1 MKTGFNTEGLPR
13 LVALVAGPLAGA
25 LVCALTPGSAIAPDG
40 NVIELGAAGRVTAGL
55 AAWMATWW
63 LTEAIPVYA
72 TALLPLAVLPVTG
85 ARPLTETAS
94 AYAHP
99 LIFLFLG
106 GFLLAL
112 SLERW
117 GLHRR
122 FAFAVLRVVGT
133 GPHRLVGGFML
144 VSAVLSMWIS
154 NTATTLVM
162 LPIAMSVISLQDEDA
177 PGHRNFALCLL
188 LGVAYA
194 ASIGGVGTIVG
205 TPPNLFTAS
214 FLQTE
219 LGVRISFVEWMLIG
233 VPLVVGFLPVAW
245 LLLTRF
251 LFPLSDAPLTEHGL
265 DVAAVSWTRGARWTL
280 AIFLLTALSWMFRPL
295 LAELPGLALISD
307 TGIAI
312 TAALLLFA
320 IPVDLRDKVFLLD
333 WETAGRVP
341 WGVLIL
347 FGGGLALAGAISDSG
362 VGELLASTLTGL
374 REVPPLVLTGLVVTL
389 IIFLTE
395 LTSNT
400 ATTTALVPIFA
411 AVAAGLGLDPVTV
424 VVPAAV
430 AASCAFMLPVAT
442 PPNAIVYGS
451 GLITTPR
458 MARAGIWL
466 NLVGIVLVTLVISAA
481 LDWFF

>member
-1 MKTGFNTEGLPR
+1 LNLTPR
-13 LVALVAGPLAGA
+13 LSGPVRLLALLVGPAIGAVAFW
-25 LVCALTPGSAIAPDG
+25 LTPAAAAAPDGSAIAIGLP
-40 NVIELGAAGRVTAGL
+40 GRVTAGL
-55 AAWMATWW
+55 ACWMAAWW

-72 TALLPLAVLPVTG
+72 TALLPLAVLPVSG
-85 ARPLTETAS
+85 ARALTETAS

-112 SLERW
+112 GLERW

-122 FAFAVLRVVGT
+122 FAFAVLRLVGT
-133 GPHRLVGGFML
+133 GPRMLVGGFML

-154 NTATTLVM
+154 NTATALVM
-162 LPIAMSVISLQDEDA
+162 LPIASSVIQLQDDDA
-177 PGHRNFALCLL
+177 PEKRNFALCLL

-214 FLQTE
+214 FMARE
-219 LGVRISFVEWMLIG
+219 LDIHVSFARWMLVG
-233 VPLVVGFLPVAW
+233 VPIVVLFLPIAW
-245 LLLTRF
+245 LLLTRV
-251 LFPLSDAPLTEHGL
+251 LYPVGRAPLSGVPL
-265 DVAAVSWTRGARWTL
+265 DVHAEPWTRGARLTL
-280 AIFLLTALSWMFRPL
+280 VIFLLTAAAWMFRPL
-295 LAELPGLALISD
+295 LVELPGLDRLSD

-312 TAALLLFA
+312 IAALALFS
-320 IPVDLRDKVFLLD
+320 IPVRPREGVFLLD
-333 WETAGRVP
+333 WETAARAP

-347 FGGGLALAGAISDSG
+347 FGGGLALAGAISANG
-362 VGELLASTLTGL
+362 IGELLASSLAGL
-374 REVPPLVLTGLVVTL
+374 EGLPPLLLTMLVVAL

-411 AVAAGLGLDPVTV
+411 AVAVGLGLEPLTII
-424 VVPAAV
+424 VPAAL

-451 GLITTPR
+451 GMISTPD

-466 NLVGIVLVTLVISAA
+466 NIIGIFLITLVTQITLGLLV
-481 LDWFF
+481 